1 MKTHIVAI
9 VAVALVLSGFLV
21 AWGIYRP
28 KPAKPETAAAAVRE
42 KDGALEL
49 ERAPSGLSSTAPAG
63 SSPLKPAQ
71 ILPKGAKVERIVQV
85 TVDPTGKPSS
95 GRNAEGFPGGLI
107 TPRGSLAVAA
117 TPP

>member
-9 VAVALVLSGFLV
+9 VAVALILSGFLV

-42 KDGALEL
+42 KDGSLEL
-49 ERAPSGLSSTAPAG
+49 ERAPSGIPGNLPDSTK
-63 SSPLKPAQ
+63 PLKPAQ
-71 ILPKGAKVERIVQV
+71 IIPKGAKVERIVQI

-95 GRNAEGFPGGLI
+95 GRNAEGFRGGLT
-107 TPRGSLAVAA
+107 TPRGS
-117 TPP
+117 